1 MTGIADERVVVTVE
15 DQHLPM
21 IETVANALRL
31 AGMNV
36 TNVMPTVGTITGEVS
51 HANMI
56 ALAKVA
62 GVVAV
67 EPDQEM
73 NTI

>member
-1 MTGIADERVVVTVE
+1 MADATVEQVVVTV
-15 DQHLPM
+15 DVQHLPT
-21 IETVANALRL
+21 IHAVATALRS

-36 TNVMPTVGTITGEVS
+36 TNVMPTAGIITGDVQQ
-51 HANMI
+51 ANMN
-56 ALAKVA
+56 ALKTVP

-73 NTI
+73 HAI